1 MKRILFWVGVLISVA
16 LLVVALRGLK
26 LDEFVRDLGEANLL
40 WLVPGIALY
49 FVSVW
54 FRSWRWSL
62 LLRPLGVSVPA
73 RRLFPVVVIGYMG
86 NNVYPARI
94 GEVLRAWVLRRNEN
108 VPVSS
113 SLATVGIERVLDGLL
128 MAAFVAIGLPAVPS
142 LSAQAWPLLIA
153 ALSVFGAAIGVFV
166 WMAHAPAAAE
176 RLVET
181 LARLAPV
188 RFRAGLI
195 SLASRF
201 IAGAGSL
208 RNPADTAKILAASL
222 ITWLIETAKY
232 ACVAQAFGLSL
243 SFIGLMLVNG
253 VSNLFTVIPGA
264 PGAVGTFDAG
274 GILATEALG
283 VDKGLASAYVLVLH
297 VALWLPVTLL
307 GAYYMLRQGLR
318 WVDLEKVEG

>member
-1 MKRILFWVGVLISVA
+1 VKRILFWVGVLISIA
-16 LLVVALRGLK
+16 MLVLALRGLH
-26 LDEFVRDLGEANLL
+26 LDEFVRDLRDAQLI
-40 WLVPGIALY
+40 WLVPGIVLY

-62 LLRPLGVSVPA
+62 LLRPLGAEVPA

-94 GEVLRAWVLRRNEN
+94 GEVLRAWVLRRNEG
-108 VPVSS
+108 VSMTS

-128 MAAFVAIGLPAVPS
+128 MVAFVMIGLPAVPS
-142 LSAQAWPLLIA
+142 LSAQAWPAAIA
-153 ALSVFGAAIGVFV
+153 AATVFGAAIGVFV
-166 WMAHAPAAAE
+166 WMAYAPATAE
-176 RLVET
+176 RMVSSV
-181 LARLAPV
+181 ARLAPA
-188 RFRAGLI
+188 RLRSGLI
-195 SLASRF
+195 EFGKRF
-201 IAGAGSL
+201 IAGAAGL
-208 RNPADTAKILAASL
+208 RNPVEAAKIVGASL
-222 ITWLIETAKY
+222 ITWIIETGKY

-283 VDKGLASAYVLVLH
+283 VSKGLASAYILVLH

-307 GAYYMLRQGLR
+307 GAALMLRQGLH
-318 WVDLEKVEG
+318 WADLGKISE